1 MAGMP
6 NDVRPLAVRV
16 YEQISADIISGTIEP
31 GSALAQE
38 TVAAQYGVSRT
49 PVRDALT
56 QLTLEG
62 LTTLVPGKGYIVN
75 QLDEREI
82 ENVYEVRYALE
93 SLAVQRAAGAYTPQ
107 QLVRLKG
114 LIDETEIVDPAD
126 SAELFRLGRAFHL
139 ALVEPSG
146 NDYLRGVI
154 TSIWNHP
161 IQHRITLTYRQ
172 GPEHQAKVIHDHR
185 RILQALKDQ
194 DIARAVEVLAHCH
207 DVRDPNRF
215 EPIG

>member
-1 MAGMP
+1 MAAIP

-16 YEQISADIISGTIEP
+16 YEQISADIISGTITP

-38 TVAAQYGVSRT
+38 HIAAQYGVSRT

-82 ENVYEVRYALE
+82 ENVFEVRYALE
-93 SLAVQRAAGAYTPQ
+93 SLAVQRAVGSYTPK

-114 LIDETEIVDPAD
+114 LIDETETVDPQD
-126 SAELFRLGRAFHL
+126 TDELFRLGRAFHL
-139 ALVEPSG
+139 ALVAPSG
-146 NDYLRGVI
+146 NDYLNGVI

-161 IQHRITLTYRQ
+161 IQQRINTTYRQ
-172 GPEHQAKVIHDHR
+172 GPQHQAKVIHDHR
-185 RILQALKDQ
+185 SILQALKDQ
-194 DIARAVEVLAHCH
+194 DIARAIEVLGHCH
-207 DVRDPNRF
+207 DVKDTNRY
-215 EPIG
+215 EPIE